1 VFAAAAYV
9 LARRQQNHR
18 YKALLD
24 ETICP
29 KRALARPAG
38 CKSKNELK
46 KIMKSDCRARLTPAA
61 EWHLRLSLGLTLL
74 SAVGGRF
81 GCWGASGRE
90 QNANPATLAND
101 SAAMQSGVTDEQ
113 IVD

>member
-1 VFAAAAYV
+1 MQIKERAEKNYEIRLSGAASSC
-9 LARRQQNHR
+9 RRV
-18 YKALLD
+18 AP
-24 ETICP
+24 T
-29 KRALARPAG
+29 ALARA
-38 CKSKNELK
+38 
-46 KIMKSDCRARLTPAA
+46 DT
-61 EWHLRLSLGLTLL
+61 TF
-74 SAVGGRF
+74 GGRSRF